1 MLQSVTE
8 WNRKKINDRFVSDL
22 FPKNITRNPSPIM
35 LLNKELLDILTAQAK
50 ASPRLWQHFDL
61 RNSEHM
67 AT

>member
-1 MLQSVTE
+1 
-8 WNRKKINDRFVSDL
+8 
-22 FPKNITRNPSPIM
+22 M